1 MSFSASTLLASIL
14 SPKGGGPSLVKAFI
28 AGAHLSY
35 LLVSTIAPSSPNASM
50 TMDRVFLPTKTTL
63 DPQEAP
69 LSFPIVLGFV
79 AAIGCVVS
87 VIMTH
92 KLASSKAAS
101 DDEQGSSSGSN
112 DLYLKS
118 PDGPSGNGPNGDRD
132 GDDGDEAPEPGEADH
147 VQAHILHHHRIAN
160 GEEPPPPPPPPVV
173 STADRLRKLL
183 FSWKFT
189 LLLLAITVVVV
200 MASRYYQASRP
211 KTWSDWFARRAAEAA
226 FILAVDS
233 TFILILH
240 HLFSLIH
247 GLKFLV
253 SCVKRIRFGSD
264 CIILALIIGPTLYFQ
279 RNALWSLL
287 HALLAPFA
295 WFSSE
300 AWSRF
305 LVSGAALRTSCLVT
319 LVLTTVG
326 IFWFPVLRRWVMD
339 FNKTKIV
346 PAIALLVLLYYT
358 L

>member
-35 LLVSTIAPSSPNASM
+35 WLISTIAPISPDASK
-50 TMDRVFLPTKTTL
+50 TVDRVFLPTKTAL
-63 DPQEAP
+63 DPQEAS
-69 LSFPIVLGFV
+69 LSPPIVLGFV

-92 KLASSKAAS
+92 KLASSKATC
-101 DDEQGSSSGSN
+101 DDEQGSSSGNNS
-112 DLYLKS
+112 YLKS
-118 PDGPSGNGPNGDRD
+118 PDGPSGNGLNGDRD
-132 GDDGDEAPEPGEADH
+132 GDDGDEAPEPDEADH

-173 STADRLRKLL
+173 STAGRLRKLL

-189 LLLLAITVVVV
+189 LLLLAITVVVL

-211 KTWSDWFARRAAEAA
+211 RTWSDWLTARAGDAA
-226 FILAVDS
+226 FVLAVDF
-233 TFILILH
+233 TCILILH
-240 HLFSLIH
+240 HLFSLFH
-247 GLKFLV
+247 GFMFLV
-253 SCVKRIRFGSD
+253 SCVKRIRLRSE
-264 CIILALIIGPTLYFQ
+264 CIFLVALAVGGLYLHWNGLWTL
-279 RNALWSLL
+279 LD
-287 HALLAPFA
+287 ALLAPFA
-295 WFSSE
+295 WFTTE

-305 LVSGAALRTSCLVT
+305 LVSGAALRTSCLIT

-326 IFWFPVLRRWVMD
+326 IFWFPILRRWVMD

-346 PAIALLVLLYYT
+346 PAITLLVVLHYT
-358 L
+358 P